1 MKKILLTTLIS
12 GLVLTGCG
20 GSSSPNSTPPKDD
33 TPATPTPTASPLLGK
48 WNGSVT
54 CQYDDEAPMYFKE
67 NLTITADT
75 IIVERTNYTADD
87 FGCSGVGTADNK
99 TFEYATGELVTPSNA
114 DGIKMQQVD
123 VKGETKIALYV
134 SPGEKHLVL
143 IDGIKDAEDNISY
156 PTSFRIDEH
165 YIKDGADLTPS
176 GATVTVLGHSGINLT
191 TGIVDPNSEDKHDI
205 STIAWSPTG
214 VGPAG
219 FDDDGIAY
227 SGWGEGIW
235 IRPNYRDPANSD
247 DPNVYIKDIGKIA
260 LQDVT
265 AAPTSWPEN
274 WVTSLSPLTED
285 HAYVVRLLNGK
296 HAKLRVLHKPDV
308 EAAGWW
314 SVLIEYQLMD

>member
-20 GSSSPNSTPPKDD
+20 GSSSSSDSSKKSD
-33 TPATPTPTASPLLGK
+33 TSVSILGK
-48 WNGSVT
+48 WNGSAT

-87 FGCSGVGTADNK
+87 FGCSGVGTADKK
-99 TFEYATGELVTPSNA
+99 TFEYTTGELVTPTNSNS
-114 DGIKMQQVD
+114 IKMQQVD

-156 PTSFRIDEH
+156 PTSFRIDDH
-165 YIKDGADLTPS
+165 FIKEGANLKPS
-176 GATVTVLGHSGINLT
+176 GATVTVLDHSGINLT
-191 TGIVDPNSEDKHDI
+191 TGVSNNLSEDQPDLD
-205 STIAWSPTG
+205 TIDWSSTG
-214 VGPAG
+214 VAG
-219 FDDDGIAY
+219 FNDDG
-227 SGWGEGIW
+227 STNPGLGEGVW
-235 IRPNYRDPANSD
+235 IRPYYRDQANSD
-247 DPNVYIKDIGKIA
+247 DPNVYIKDMGKIA

-265 AAPTSWPEN
+265 AAPTSWPEIL
-274 WVTSLSPLTED
+274 VTPLSPLTED

-296 HAKLRVLHKPDV
+296 HAKLRVLHKPDA
-308 EAAGWW
+308 EAGWW
-314 SVLIEYQLMD
+314 SLPVLIEYQLMD

>member
-176 GATVTVLGHSGINLT
+176 GATVTVLDHSGMNLI
-191 TGIVDPNSEDKHDI
+191 TGIVTRGNEENHDI
-205 STIAWSPTG
+205 ATIAWSPSNL
-214 VGPAG
+214 GPE
-219 FDDDGIAY
+219 DGAFKN
-227 SGWGEGIW
+227 GWGAGGVW
-235 IRPNYRDPANSD
+235 IRPNYMREITPEDP
-247 DPNVYIKDIGKIA
+247 YIYIQDLGVVA
-260 LQDVT
+260 LSEVTEVPSNWPVLDVNHM
-265 AAPTSWPEN
+265 PP
-274 WVTSLSPLTED
+274 LSQG
-285 HAYVVRLLNGK
+285 HVYVVRLLNGNY
-296 HAKLRVLHKPDV
+296 AKLRVLHKPDA
-308 EAAGWW
+308 EAKWW